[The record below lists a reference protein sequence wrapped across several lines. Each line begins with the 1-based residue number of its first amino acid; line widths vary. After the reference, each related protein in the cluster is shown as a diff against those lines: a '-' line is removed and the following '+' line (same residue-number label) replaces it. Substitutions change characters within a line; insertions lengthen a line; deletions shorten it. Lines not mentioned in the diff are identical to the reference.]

1 MSRLTVPSAGISPGR
16 AARAVPQPVPEGGA
30 EFAQFGQ
37 TMLAV
42 GTQLE
47 NDRLDREMKRAQ
59 VDLTRDV
66 NDLRLQVEQIGDPDA
81 AEAAWSQGVS
91 GLREQYQTGTNAA
104 GRPLVD
110 PKNANDFGLM
120 FDQLTNSVAYSVG
133 RRTIDLRNAEREAT
147 WINYAHEATRLGA
160 NADQPTVDLLMTNGN
175 SVIDGLL
182 ASGAIDAAEAARR
195 RIGLQA
201 DISNAKAI
209 RMVEEDPQGFIAQAD
224 EGGFAGLEA
233 DTVARY
239 QVTAKNN
246 IEAREAAATREATKR
261 ADDRV
266 TDIRDIARDD
276 RISTDEA
283 YLETDD
289 AKASEYYGEAKAAVA
304 LQREYASLKRMTPDQ
319 LMDIIDQEEAQKVA
333 KPYQTERLKLLNDL
347 LDDHDTGYTDDP
359 VGYAN
364 KTGVASIEP
373 IDWTA
378 DSTTLA
384 NELSRRSEIGTQLV
398 DSGYTHTRR
407 VLTEEEADALSDVLD
422 VEAEPEERLRIAG
435 VLARQLGG
443 AELARLSNDPVL
455 THAGD
460 FVAAGYPPGKA
471 LDMLRGQ
478 AAMDRDNVVMPPL
491 KDRRGTS
498 FQVLD
503 QVYADLPGG
512 DGLEARTLAA
522 ADALYARRMGRI
534 DPTADI
540 DQDRYS
546 QALHEVLGGT
556 GAYGS
561 ASARG
566 GIQQVDG
573 MMTILPKGVSAEDA
587 EQAYRNVGLISDPE
601 RPRAATWTEARALEV
616 FQKASGGQTPT
627 IEGAFPSQ
635 RTLEDLRLLAV
646 GDDEYALVRP
656 SSDPI
661 DPPTALEN
669 SSGGLFKFSLRRL
682 IREAR
687 R

>member
-1 MSRLTVPSAGISPGR
+1 MTRLTVPSAGISPGR
-16 AARAVPQPVPEGGA
+16 AARAVPQPLPEGGA
-30 EFAQFGQ
+30 ELAQFGQ

-66 NDLRLQVEQIGDPDA
+66 NDLRLQVDQIGDPDA
-81 AEAAWSQGVS
+81 AEAAWTQGVS
-91 GLREQYQTGTNAA
+91 GLREQYQNGTNAA
-104 GRPLVD
+104 GQPRVD

-147 WINYAHEATRLGA
+147 WINYAHQAVRTGAT
-160 NADQPTVDLLMTNGN
+160 ADQGTVDVLLSQGN
-175 SVIDGLL
+175 SQIDGLL
-182 ASGAIDAAEAARR
+182 AAGVIDAAEAERR

-209 RMVEEDPQGFIAQAD
+209 RMVEEDPQGFIAQAE

-289 AKASEYYGEAKAAVA
+289 AKASEYYGEARAAVA

-319 LMDIIDQEEAQKVA
+319 LMDIIDQEETQKVA

-384 NELSRRSEIGTQLV
+384 SELSRRSDIGTQLV
-398 DSGYTHTRR
+398 DGGYTHTRR

-435 VLARQLGG
+435 VLARELGG
-443 AELARLSNDPVL
+443 AELARLSDDPVL

-460 FVAAGYPPGKA
+460 FVAAGYPPGRA

-512 DGLEARTLAA
+512 DALEARTLAA
-522 ADALYARRMGRI
+522 ADALYARRMGRV
-534 DPTADI
+534 DPTAAI
-540 DQDRYS
+540 DEDRYA
-546 QALHEVLGGT
+546 QALHEALGGT
-556 GAYGS
+556 GVYGS
-561 ASARG
+561 GEAQG
-566 GIQQVDG
+566 GIGEVSG
-573 MMTILPKGVSAEDA
+573 TPVILPKGISTTAAERA
-587 EQAYRNVGLISDPE
+587 LERIGLIADPD
-601 RPRAATWTEARALEV
+601 RPRAVEFSNEQLAKQLER
-616 FQKASGGQTPT
+616 ASGGQVPD
-627 IEGAFPSQ
+627 IDGELPDA
-635 RTLEDLRLLAV
+635 RTLRELQIMAV
-646 GDDEYALVRP
+646 GDDAYVFVRP
-656 SSDPI
+656 SDDPA
-661 DPPTALEN
+661 DPPTALMN
-669 SSGGLFKFSLRRL
+669 RQGDLFTFSLRRL